1 MVYAEVEEA
10 YVPVVIEESRSLKKA
25 REVEVTVMDPR
36 RFHVYKASYSC
47 SAAASVL
54 RYLKG

>member
-1 MVYAEVEEA
+1 MVYVEVEEA
-10 YVPVVIEESRSLKKA
+10 YVPVVTEESRSWKKA

-47 SAAASVL
+47 SAAARVF
-54 RYLKG
+54 RYLNG